1 VSEFIANVW
10 GLTEAV
16 LSVGFLVAVV
26 LAGIGLMTMLVVS
39 IADVVWDRRR

>member
-1 VSEFIANVW
+1 MSDFVAGVW

-39 IADVVWDRRR
+39 IADLIWDRRR